1 MKFRYLKPGMIF
13 VIWKSRDSQISTVEN
28 MIDLFFIVDKNE
40 RYVWYKNM
48 YLSSLKE
55 PKEVGP
61 FKDTF
66 DYWDSDHS
74 EMPQLYGPEMKKDVI
89 KGVFSD
95 IN

>member
-1 MKFRYLKPGMIF
+1 MKFRYLKPGMMF
-13 VIWKSRDSQISTVEN
+13 VIWRSRDSQVGPEN
-28 MIDLFFIVDKNE
+28 MIDLYFIVDKDE
-40 RYVWYKNM
+40 RYVWYKNI
-48 YLSSLKE
+48 YLSSFKE

-66 DYWDSDHS
+66 DYWDEDHS

-95 IN
+95 IP